1 MDNKD
6 LFLHVEELEAKAD
19 AFHRELGEL
28 KLSVKQLL
36 EANQQLTIENR
47 QLRKV
52 LKIETNPHGERRK
65 AGSAGAGQ
73 ATSAAA
79 VLTDDADREDA
90 PAVGEGHDNLA
101 RLYHEGFHICNVNY
115 GHLRTEGDCLF
126 CLSFLNK

>member
-6 LFLHVEELEAKAD
+6 LFLHLEELEATVGE
-19 AFHRELGEL
+19 FHRELGEL

-52 LKIETNPHGERRK
+52 LKKETNPHGERRK
-65 AGSAGAGQ
+65 AGPGGAAQ
-73 ATSAAA
+73 AATTAA
-79 VLTDDADREDA
+79 VLPDEAHREDV